1 MSSLTQMSE
10 PQGQFDELQRRMTA
24 VEELLM
30 HFESKLEALDE
41 VIQRQ
46 QGQLTAL
53 EEHFRR
59 WMLTWDEAAN
69 RDGLPPRLEDEKP
82 PHY

>member
-1 MSSLTQMSE
+1 MSE
-10 PQGQFDELQRRMTA
+10 PHAKFDAIERRITA

-30 HFESKLEALDE
+30 HFESKLEVLDE
-41 VIQRQ
+41 VLQRQ
-46 QGQLTAL
+46 QGQLAAL

-59 WMLTWDEAAN
+59 WTMAWEEAAGG
-69 RDGLPPRLEDEKP
+69 DGLPQRRLEDEKP